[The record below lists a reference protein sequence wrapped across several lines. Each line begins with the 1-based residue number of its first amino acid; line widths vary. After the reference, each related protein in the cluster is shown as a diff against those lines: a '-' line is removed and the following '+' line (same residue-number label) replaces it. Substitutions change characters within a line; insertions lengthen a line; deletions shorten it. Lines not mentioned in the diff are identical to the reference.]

1 MPADLVEAL
10 GCEATQSLWEIIRG
24 HCILDSDSWWSI
36 GLTGAFRW
44 LVGARAR
51 DLEQYRSELARLDAA
66 VDKSARCIRDELA
79 TALSERDEALDDNER
94 LCEALSKAKAR
105 EAALQDVI
113 KAMAR

>member
-1 MPADLVEAL
+1 MRPHSRCGRSSEDITSSTA
-10 GCEATQSLWEIIRG
+10 IRG
-24 HCILDSDSWWSI
+24 GRYI

-79 TALSERDEALDDNER
+79 TALSERDEALDENER